1 MGGSLETKYKCKD
14 YGLTFTEKWSVD
26 NKLATT
32 VELADKPVK
41 GAKVVFDSE
50 FSPQTGAKSGKVK
63 TEYKQDLVTI
73 AADMDLNMAG
83 PVVNASAVVGHQGWL
98 GGIFVIFIYF

>member
-1 MGGSLETKYKCKD
+1 M
-14 YGLTFTEKWSVD
+14 
-26 NKLATT
+26 
-32 VELADKPVK
+32 
-41 GAKVVFDSE
+41 
-50 FSPQTGAKSGKVK
+50 K

-98 GGIFVIFIYF
+98 GGNFDKEKIQFFL

>member
-1 MGGSLETKYKCKD
+1 M
-14 YGLTFTEKWSVD
+14 
-26 NKLATT
+26 
-32 VELADKPVK
+32 
-41 GAKVVFDSE
+41 FDSE

-98 GGIFVIFIYF
+98 GGNFDKKKTPKSFFCRNRNSVAFEIT

>member
-1 MGGSLETKYKCKD
+1 MFKKLLFFSGKVGGSLETKYKCKD

-41 GAKVVFDSE
+41 GAKV
-50 FSPQTGAKSGKVK
+50 
-63 TEYKQDLVTI
+63 
-73 AADMDLNMAG
+73 M
-83 PVVNASAVVGHQGWL
+83 
-98 GGIFVIFIYF
+98 

>member
-1 MGGSLETKYKCKD
+1 M
-14 YGLTFTEKWSVD
+14 
-26 NKLATT
+26 
-32 VELADKPVK
+32 
-41 GAKVVFDSE
+41 FDSE

-98 GGIFVIFIYF
+98 GGNFVKKKILTFFVEIKIQLCLKLHDLKFIFSRLSNGF

>member
-1 MGGSLETKYKCKD
+1 M
-14 YGLTFTEKWSVD
+14 
-26 NKLATT
+26 
-32 VELADKPVK
+32 
-41 GAKVVFDSE
+41 FDSE

-98 GGIFVIFIYF
+98 GGNFDKKKIPFFVEIKIQLCLKLHDLKIIFSRLSNGF

>member
-1 MGGSLETKYKCKD
+1 M
-14 YGLTFTEKWSVD
+14 
-26 NKLATT
+26 
-32 VELADKPVK
+32 
-41 GAKVVFDSE
+41 FDSE

-98 GGIFVIFIYF
+98 GGNFDKKTIIIFLFVEIKIQLCLKLHDLKNFFSRLSNGF

>member
-1 MGGSLETKYKCKD
+1 MWLHEIIFIIEYSTFFSGKVGGSLETKYKCKD

-41 GAKVVFDSE
+41 GAKV
-50 FSPQTGAKSGKVK
+50 
-63 TEYKQDLVTI
+63 
-73 AADMDLNMAG
+73 M
-83 PVVNASAVVGHQGWL
+83 
-98 GGIFVIFIYF
+98 